1 MKGELSPIDFALAF
15 VHAMRNRFDLS
26 HVPSVRTSVA
36 LPRFLSAR
44 RMRTGELSP
53 KDFVEAAVYLT
64 PLEDQAAAFEVAR
77 EIVFPKEKSQPLS
90 TTPKAKE
97 GALGAPVV

>member
-1 MKGELSPIDFALAF
+1 MKGELTPIEFALAF
-15 VHAMRNRFDLS
+15 VHAMRKRSDLS

-44 RMRTGELSP
+44 LMRIGELSP
-53 KDFVEAAVYLT
+53 KDFVEAAVYVT

-77 EIVFPKEKSQPLS
+77 EIVFPKERARPAG

-97 GALGAPVV
+97 GA